1 MDLSSVCPDYIDFR
15 WPERVE
21 VFAAA
26 HPFDDM
32 PVAELSQDPQEQM
45 PPSISNPAHALPI
58 PTAPGQLVLNLEFGK
73 TYLYVSLCILLLK
86 FARLLKAFR
95 AAYQS
100 IQNMCMRP
108 IPLFLLKLQNLY

>member
-1 MDLSSVCPDYIDFR
+1 MDLSSVCPDYIGFR
-15 WPERVE
+15 WPESVE

-32 PVAELSQDPQEQM
+32 PAAELSQNPQEQR
-45 PPSISNPAHALPI
+45 PPSISNPALAFPI

-73 TYLYVSLCILLLK
+73 SYLYVTLSISLLN
-86 FARLLKAFR
+86 FARLLKTFR

-100 IQNMCMRP
+100 IQNM
-108 IPLFLLKLQNLY
+108 